1 MAKIKGSWQDVA
13 SNPNYYQASKSDIS
27 SAVSKLAAVANK
39 RLKRLEN
46 VGIDY
51 GKDFAVEERIAGV
64 KKFGAKGKNLGEL
77 RSEFK
82 RLVGFLKS
90 PISTLTGR
98 KEEFYQAKKRVWQHS
113 TPKEREMMGGQE
125 PTRKEAYKEYIE
137 SQKRKQEHKKA
148 YDEKWGVESQYFI
161 DEAEMFDEVSRLF
174 QVARNR
180 GWMARSATLQK
191 MQASDQIREYYQ
203 EQVIRARMY
212 GMDLITFIE
221 QDLGIDSPFEVDE
234 EDTDVS
240 TSNFF

>member
-1 MAKIKGSWQDVA
+1 MRSMAKIRGSWQDVA
-13 SNPNYYQASKSDIS
+13 SNPNYYQESKSVIS

-39 RLKRLEN
+39 RLKRLSN
-46 VGIDY
+46 AGIDY
-51 GKDFAVEERIAGV
+51 GKYEGEDEAIAGV
-64 KKFGAKGKNLGEL
+64 RKFGAKGKNLGEL

-90 PISTLTGR
+90 PLSSLSGR
-98 KEEFYQAKKRVWQHS
+98 KEEFYKAKKRVWERS
-113 TPKEREMMGGQE
+113 TPQEREMMGGKE
-125 PTRKEAYKEYIE
+125 PTRKEAYKEYME
-137 SQKRKQEHKKA
+137 SQKRENR
-148 YDEKWGVESQYFI
+148 DGEKWGVDSRYFI
-161 DEAEMFDEVSRLF
+161 DDAEMFDEVSRLF
-174 QVARNR
+174 QTARER
-180 GWMARSATLQK
+180 GWIAKSGTLQK

-221 QDLGIDSPFEVDE
+221 QDLGIDSPFENEE